1 MIHTA
6 HKLGY
11 CAHCRTDMII
21 CKTCGN
27 NCCNGGSGVVDGAP
41 CKDCLDAYDVQD
53 AYYANPLDI
62 EFAGGRVKERVG

>member
-1 MIHTA
+1 
-6 HKLGY
+6 
-11 CAHCRTDMII
+11 MII

-53 AYYANPLDI
+53 AYYANPLDV